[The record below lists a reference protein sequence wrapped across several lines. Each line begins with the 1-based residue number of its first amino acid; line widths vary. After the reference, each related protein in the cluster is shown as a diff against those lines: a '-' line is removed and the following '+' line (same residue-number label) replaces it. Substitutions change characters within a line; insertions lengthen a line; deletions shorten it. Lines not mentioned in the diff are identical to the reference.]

1 MMVYLAGL
9 VLFGILAILQTTIV
23 STMPLLNGTA
33 DLILLFI
40 LAWAL
45 QDRVENVWWW
55 CLIGGLFASLY
66 SALPFG
72 IYIVSYLIC
81 AVIAR
86 ILKRRIWKA
95 PFLAM
100 LAATFIGTLV
110 VQLSSFVARLASGVS
125 ISVVSSLNLIILP
138 SLLLNLLL
146 AIPIYSITR
155 DIAGWLYPEK
165 LKV

>member
-1 MMVYLAGL
+1 MVYLVGL
-9 VLFGILAILQTTIV
+9 ILFGILALLQSTIV
-23 STMPLLNGTA
+23 SAMPLLNGTA

-40 LAWAL
+40 IAWAL

-55 CLIGGLFASLY
+55 CLLGGFVASLY

-72 IYIVSYLIC
+72 TYILAYLAC
-81 AVIAR
+81 AAITR
-86 ILKRRIWKA
+86 LIKRRIWKA
-95 PFLAM
+95 PFIAL

-110 VQLSSFVARLASGVS
+110 VNFISLAVRMVSGVS
-125 ISVVSSLNLIILP
+125 LPVVSVLNLIILP

-155 DIAGWLYPEK
+155 DMAAWLYPEE

>member
-1 MMVYLAGL
+1 MVYLVGL
-9 VLFGILAILQTTIV
+9 ILFGILAILQSTIV

-40 LAWAL
+40 IAWAL

-55 CLIGGLFASLY
+55 CLLGGIFASFY

-72 IYIVSYLIC
+72 VYIAAYLVC
-81 AVIAR
+81 AAITR
-86 ILKRRIWKA
+86 LLKQRIWKA
-95 PFLAM
+95 PFIAM
-100 LAATFIGTLV
+100 LAATFVSTLIV
-110 VQLSSFVARLASGVS
+110 NLMAFTIRTLAGVS
-125 ISVVSSLNLIILP
+125 LPVVSVLNLIILP

-146 AIPIYSITR
+146 AIPIYSITH
-155 DIAGWLYPEK
+155 DMAIWLYPEE